1 MSAPDRRIACETALR
16 RAADWLVGSAQIVDS
31 ASQPFDD
38 PEGYPHGDYTGAV
51 RTEYDTKT
59 RRWALNGPCFHTGQA
74 VRSLLV
80 AERRTGDARY
90 RRGALAGG
98 EFLLRERI
106 DEAGHP
112 QRGLL
117 MSLEQNDDEINVQVT
132 FEALS
137 GALDLYDAT
146 GDARYLELVRASSD
160 LLIAGAYLPGER
172 LMLDH
177 YSLRRREFFH
187 DPDNMLAGRAMVD
200 DAVLAKLAART
211 GEPSYGRIFL
221 EMADRLL
228 QAEGPSGTWLHF
240 PPWPPSRG
248 RIHNRKTWWW
258 GWPLLT
264 AWDLSGDTKFRDA
277 AIRCGDWYLRTQ
289 NLDGGLY
296 YTPAPDGRHNTF
308 GSCTSVAA
316 VAVIFWADL
325 YQRFGDPRW
334 LDAIRRGVG
343 FLLAAPFSA
352 DVEDANVRGAL
363 FESPRA
369 PDGSLAPGFRVRD
382 IAAIFAIRAWDA
394 VLDLPDL
401 LEGESDW
408 IDTSMAW

>member
-1 MSAPDRRIACETALR
+1 MSGKDRRAACETALR
-16 RAADWLVGSAQIVDS
+16 RAADWLVDRAQIADP
-31 ASQPFDD
+31 ATQPFDD
-38 PEGYPHGDYTGAV
+38 LEGYPHGDYTGAT

-59 RRWALNGPCFHTGQA
+59 RRWAIDGPCFHTGQA

-80 AERRTGDARY
+80 AERRTGDSRY

-106 DEAGHP
+106 AGEDHP

-137 GALDLYDAT
+137 GALDLHALT
-146 GDARYLELVRASSD
+146 GDERYLELARTSAD
-160 LLIAGAYLPGER
+160 LLIAGAFLPDER

-177 YSLRRREFFH
+177 YSLRRRAFFH

-200 DAVLAKLAART
+200 DAVLARLGERT
-211 GEPSYGRIFL
+211 GDQRYTDLFL
-221 EMADRLL
+221 AMAGRLL
-228 QAEGPSGTWLHF
+228 EAEGPSGTWLHF

-248 RIHNRKTWWW
+248 RIHNRKSWWW

-264 AWDLSGDTKFRDA
+264 AWDLSGDVAFREA

-296 YTPAPDGRHNTF
+296 YTPSPDERHNTF
-308 GSCTSVAA
+308 GSCTSVVAC
-316 VAVIFWADL
+316 AVILWADL
-325 YQRFGDPRW
+325 YQRFGEERF
-334 LDAIRRGVG
+334 LDGIRRGVG
-343 FLLAAPFSA
+343 FLLAAQFAA
-352 DVEDANVRGAL
+352 DVEDPDVRGAL

-394 VLDLPDL
+394 ALDLPAL
-401 LEGESDW
+401 LDVDDDW
-408 IDTSMAW
+408 IDTTMAW